1 MEDIPNQL
9 TYPRRDAGDVE
20 ESSNYLLQVKLVDS
34 TRNQKSLILTPMTLT
49 KWTLKK
55 IFCVL
60 QKPQIHLRC
69 LSKITIKPFEHL
81 VLRTKRQWMLLVF
94 NSHIP
99 RSINKIYNSTTDIWL
114 IDYPLIVS

>member
-34 TRNQKSLILTPMTLT
+34 TRNQKRLVTQMTPT
-49 KWTLKK
+49 KWTPK
-55 IFCVL
+55 ISYGL

-69 LSKITIKPFEHL
+69 LSKITTKHFEHL
-81 VLRTKRQWMLLVF
+81 ALRTKRPWMPLVF
-94 NSHIP
+94 NSHKP
-99 RSINKIYNSTTDIWL
+99 R
-114 IDYPLIVS
+114 